1 MELQFPFLVSIIT
14 VNLNND
20 LGLEST
26 LKSIEKQSYKNIEV
40 VLVDGGSTDQSL
52 QIVKTYDTLI
62 TTSIIGQ
69 DSGIYDA
76 MNIGLKNIS
85 IGSDFIIFLNSG
97 DVFSGSEV
105 IQTVMNQANPL
116 ENYYGNVLKN
126 SLISYHNKRIN
137 LRGLASHMICHQAL
151 FFSSVLH
158 RKLSYNI
165 LFTLAADYDLLIRA
179 VKNKWKFNY
188 VEVTVAT
195 LQVGGIS
202 TTHRVALMSQK
213 NTIRSQHKK
222 LMFWYYLHKIKSTF
236 K

>member
-126 SLISYHNKRIN
+126 SLISYQNKRIN

-151 FFSSVLH
+151 FFSS
-158 RKLSYNI
+158 I
-165 LFTLAADYDLLIRA
+165 F
-179 VKNKWKFNY
+179 
-188 VEVTVAT
+188 
-195 LQVGGIS
+195 
-202 TTHRVALMSQK
+202 M
-213 NTIRSQHKK
+213 
-222 LMFWYYLHKIKSTF
+222 YL
-236 K
+236 

>member
-1 MELQFPFLVSIIT
+1 MEIQFPFLVSIIT

-20 LGLEST
+20 LGLQAT
-26 LKSIEKQSYKNIEV
+26 LKSIECQSYKNIEV
-40 VLVDGGSTDQSL
+40 ILVDGGSTDQSL
-52 QIVKTYDTLI
+52 QIIKAYNALI
-62 TTSIIGQ
+62 TNTIIGQ

-85 IGSDFIIFLNSG
+85 IVSDFIVFLNSG
-97 DVFSGSEV
+97 DVFSDPEV

-126 SLISYHNKRIN
+126 SHISYQNKRIN

-188 VEVTVAT
+188 VGVNIAT
-195 LQVGGIS
+195 LQMGGIS
-202 TTHRVALMSQK
+202 ATNRVALMSQK
-213 NTIRSQHKK
+213 NTIRLQHKE

>member
-1 MELQFPFLVSIIT
+1 MELQLPFLVSIIT

-20 LGLEST
+20 LGLEAT
-26 LKSIEKQSYKNIEV
+26 LKSIESQSYKNVEV
-40 VLVDGGSTDQSL
+40 VFVDGGSTDQSL
-52 QIVKTYDTLI
+52 HIIKTYNKLI
-62 TTSIIGQ
+62 TTTIIGQ

-76 MNIGLKNIS
+76 MNIGLKHIS
-85 IGSDFIIFLNSG
+85 IGSDFIVFLNSG
-97 DVFSGSEV
+97 DVFSGPEV

-116 ENYYGNVLKN
+116 ENYYGNVLKGA
-126 SLISYHNKRIN
+126 LISYHNKRIN

-165 LFTLAADYDLLIRA
+165 EFTLAADYDLLIRA

-188 VEVTVAT
+188 VGVTVAT
-195 LQVGGIS
+195 LQMGGIS
-202 TTHRVALMSQK
+202 ATNRVALMSQK
-213 NTIRSQHKK
+213 NTIRSQHKE
-222 LMFWYYLHKIKSTF
+222 LMFWYYLHKIKTTF

>member
-40 VLVDGGSTDQSL
+40 VLVDGGSSDQSL

-62 TTSIIGQ
+62 TTGIIGQ

-137 LRGLASHMICHQAL
+137 LRGLASHMI
-151 FFSSVLH
+151 
-158 RKLSYNI
+158 
-165 LFTLAADYDLLIRA
+165 
-179 VKNKWKFNY
+179 
-188 VEVTVAT
+188 
-195 LQVGGIS
+195 
-202 TTHRVALMSQK
+202 
-213 NTIRSQHKK
+213 
-222 LMFWYYLHKIKSTF
+222 
-236 K
+236 